1 MTAFAASLT
10 QRRGPTQ
17 ISRKTQNLGTQSD
30 LLILRGKKTMKWK
43 RALEALSGAK
53 MKESMKADETHRYPK
68 RFMMKNDGNLS

>member
-30 LLILRGKKTMKWK
+30 LLILRGRRTTKWK

-53 MKESMKADETHRYPK
+53 MKESMKADEIRRYPK

>member
-30 LLILRGKKTMKWK
+30 LLILRGKKDDEIET
-43 RALEALSGAK
+43 RFRGALRGKNERKHESG
-53 MKESMKADETHRYPK
+53 
-68 RFMMKNDGNLS
+68 

>member
-30 LLILRGKKTMKWK
+30 LLILRGKKDDEMET
-43 RALEALSGAK
+43 RFRGALRGENERKHESG
-53 MKESMKADETHRYPK
+53 
-68 RFMMKNDGNLS
+68 

>member
-30 LLILRGKKTMKWK
+30 LLILRGKKDDEIETRFRGALRGKNERKRMKSVDI
-43 RALEALSGAK
+43 RSD
-53 MKESMKADETHRYPK
+53 S
-68 RFMMKNDGNLS
+68 

>member
-30 LLILRGKKTMKWK
+30 LLILRGKKDDEMET
-43 RALEALSGAK
+43 RFRGALRGK
-53 MKESMKADETHRYPK
+53 K
-68 RFMMKNDGNLS
+68 

>member
-30 LLILRGKKTMKWK
+30 LLILRGKEKDDEIET
-43 RALEALSGAK
+43 RFRGALRGKNERKHESG
-53 MKESMKADETHRYPK
+53 
-68 RFMMKNDGNLS
+68 

>member
-30 LLILRGKKTMKWK
+30 LLILRGKKDDEMET
-43 RALEALSGAK
+43 RFRGALRGKNERKNESG
-53 MKESMKADETHRYPK
+53 
-68 RFMMKNDGNLS
+68 

>member
-30 LLILRGKKTMKWK
+30 LLILRGKKEKDDEMET
-43 RALEALSGAK
+43 RFRGALRGKNERKHESG
-53 MKESMKADETHRYPK
+53 
-68 RFMMKNDGNLS
+68 

>member
-30 LLILRGKKTMKWK
+30 LLILRGKKDDEMET
-43 RALEALSGAK
+43 RFRGALRGK
-53 MKESMKADETHRYPK
+53 MKESMKADEIRRY
-68 RFMMKNDGNLS
+68 RSDS